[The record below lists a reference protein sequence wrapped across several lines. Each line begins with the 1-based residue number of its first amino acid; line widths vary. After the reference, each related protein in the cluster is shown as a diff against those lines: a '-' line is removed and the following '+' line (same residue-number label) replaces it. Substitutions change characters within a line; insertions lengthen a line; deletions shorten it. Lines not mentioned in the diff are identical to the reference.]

1 MSQAEKSF
9 PDGEIIYRTL
19 LAEEI
24 DRIVAEAQSRGA
36 TLRTSYHA
44 ASLFAAYP
52 GANFSVGRI
61 IDEIVVAASAA
72 KVPVEIARPNGIG
85 S

>member
-1 MSQAEKSF
+1 MSEAEQLV
-9 PDGEIIYRTL
+9 PGGEIIYRTL

-24 DRIVAEAQSRGA
+24 ERIVAETQSSGA
-36 TLRTSYHA
+36 TLRTSFHA

-61 IDEIVVAASAA
+61 IDELVVAASAA
-72 KVPVEIARPNGIG
+72 KVPVEIAWPNGDG